1 MKKIRPFRVQAFGFG
16 VECTVPSTLNPEPET
31 SFVFVARALKLRF
44 EVSGRLYHSLGAA
57 VLVAGSWCGG
67 ADDVGS

>member
-1 MKKIRPFRVQAFGFG
+1 MGLG
-16 VECTVPSTLNPEPET
+16 LNPEPET

-67 ADDVGS
+67 ADDAGS